1 MLTAVDLDPRT
12 LAATAYGEGSSKNVF
27 EEMAAIA
34 NVLVR
39 QQKAR
44 GHASASAFIKADKT
58 FAFAA
63 HDGNERYAKL
73 MAATVGDINQNAGM
87 AAAVA
92 AAANALAK
100 EPLDDAHGAYCWD
113 GADIKTNDANP
124 AKVLGGIHFTD
135 PQHKRNI
142 KDKELPGATWWVDA
156 KESVG
161 LWVGPALKL
170 KMGSA

>member
-1 MLTAVDLDPRT
+1 
-12 LAATAYGEGSSKNVF
+12 
-27 EEMAAIA
+27 
-34 NVLVR
+34 
-39 QQKAR
+39 
-44 GHASASAFIKADKT
+44 
-58 FAFAA
+58 
-63 HDGNERYAKL
+63 
-73 MAATVGDINQNAGM
+73 M

>member
-1 MLTAVDLDPRT
+1 MM
-12 LAATAYGEGSSKNVF
+12 AT
-27 EEMAAIA
+27 
-34 NVLVR
+34 
-39 QQKAR
+39 
-44 GHASASAFIKADKT
+44 SAMPA
-58 FAFAA
+58 
-63 HDGNERYAKL
+63 L
-73 MAATVGDINQNAGM
+73 MAATVDDLNQDAGM

-156 KESVG
+156 KGTKTKLRGKWRYKYESTAGWGGTIFWQYNADFVKASG
-161 LWVGPALKL
+161 NQVYK
-170 KMGSA
+170 